1 VLDVRDI
8 GSCRLRWFVF
18 LLAATLSLVP
28 GMCLA
33 GPPAAAIVEAVN
45 APSAGVQELDYV
57 SPGQII
63 ELGGDGTLTLGYLA
77 SCERERIEGGT
88 VTIGKNQSMVVGGSV
103 KRLKI
108 VCDGGFLQLSAE
120 QSQQSLTVVFRD
132 YDPNK
137 SKNLPKP
144 QAVLYGVSPVV
155 SAGAAGM
162 ALSIRRID
170 RSEQPV
176 DIVMD
181 RDTVDLAPLGITLT
195 PGGLYQARAAGRGI
209 TFKIDSS
216 ASDGGP
222 LLGRLLRF

>member
-1 VLDVRDI
+1 M
-8 GSCRLRWFVF
+8 RWFVF

-137 SKNLPKP
+137 SRNLPKP

-170 RSEQPV
+170 RSEQPM

>member
-1 VLDVRDI
+1 MQSRISATVL
-8 GSCRLRWFVF
+8 
-18 LLAATLSLVP
+18 LLAASFAALGV
-28 GMCLA
+28 A
-33 GPPAAAIVEAVN
+33 QPPAAAIVESVN

-57 SPGQII
+57 TSGQVI
-63 ELGGDGTLTLGYLA
+63 ELGQDGTLTLGYLS

-88 VTIGKNQSMVVGGSV
+88 VTIGRSQSTVVGGSV

-108 VCDGGFLQLSAE
+108 VCDGGSLQLSAE

-137 SKNLPKP
+137 GKNLPKP
-144 QAVLYGVSPVV
+144 QAILYGVSPLV
-155 SAGAAGM
+155 SLGAAGS

-170 RSEQPV
+170 RTEQPV

-181 RDTVDLAPLGITLT
+181 HATVDLAPLGISLT
-195 PGGLYQARAAGRGI
+195 PGGLYQAKVAGRGI
-209 TFKIDSS
+209 TFKIDPS